1 MGNPPKQRTYKESYD
16 HFLPVAMQLAE
27 AEVQAC
33 RADVPVALANI
44 KLGVKAVCGD
54 AAAVARIAAHLPKI
68 ATEDLLGLPDLGR
81 ALYFISG
88 KVVSRAVSVGE
99 IDKALKEISSPREQM
114 LSQAEILAQ
123 RGHLDPDRV
132 AKIRANSGK
141 FDRAKD
147 GVDLVELYAEK
158 AKELKGLHPFTQEE
172 FDKLGATSEWLL
184 DNLTPDGARKETK
197 KRTALEDERDRL
209 WTLVLKRH
217 PALRIVG
224 YYFHGDDFEAY
235 TPKLLSRVA
244 QAVLDEEAPAS
255 PASPTPKEP

>member
-1 MGNPPKQRTYKESYD
+1 MGKPPKQRTYKESYD
-16 HFLPVAMQLAE
+16 HFLPSAMKLAD
-27 AEVQAC
+27 ADVQAC

-44 KLGVKAVCGD
+44 KLGVKAMCGD
-54 AAAVARIAAHLPKI
+54 AASVARIEEHLPKI
-68 ATEDLLGLPDLGR
+68 STEDLLDLPDLGR

-88 KVVSRAVSVGE
+88 KVVARAVSVGE
-99 IDKALKEISSPREQM
+99 IEKALKEISEPREQM
-114 LSQAEILAQ
+114 LTQAEILAQ
-123 RGHLDPDRV
+123 RGHLDRDRV

-158 AKELKGLHPFTQEE
+158 AKDLKGLHPFTQEE
-172 FDKLGATSEWLL
+172 FDKLGAKSEWLL

-197 KRTALEDERDRL
+197 KRTTVEDERDRL

-217 PALRIVG
+217 PSLRAVG

-244 QAVLDEEAPAS
+244 QAVLDEEP
-255 PASPTPKEP
+255 PPEPTSKEP

>member
-1 MGNPPKQRTYKESYD
+1 MGKTPKQRTYKESYD
-16 HFLPVAMQLAE
+16 HFLPIAMKLADE
-27 AEVQAC
+27 EVQAC
-33 RADVPVALANI
+33 RADVPVAIANI

-54 AAAVARIAAHLPKI
+54 AASIARIEEHLPKI
-68 ATEDLLGLPDLGR
+68 STEDLLNLPDLGR

-88 KVVSRAVSVGE
+88 KVVTRAVSVGE
-99 IDKALKEISSPREQM
+99 IEKALKEIRGPREQM
-114 LSQAEILAQ
+114 LTQAEILAQ

-147 GVDLVELYAEK
+147 GVELVELYAAK
-158 AKELKGLHPFTQEE
+158 ADKLTGLHPFAQAE
-172 FDKLGATSEWLL
+172 FDKLGERSEWLL

-217 PALRIVG
+217 PSLRAVG
-224 YYFHGDDFEAY
+224 YYFHGEDFEAY
-235 TPKLLSRVA
+235 TPKLLSRVT
-244 QAVLDEEAPAS
+244 QAVLDEETPPEPAPKD
-255 PASPTPKEP
+255 P